1 MNSILVISA
10 HPDSEILGC
19 GGNIAWHKDA
29 GDTFNV
35 LTIAE
40 GLTSRNTIR
49 YRSKLSKD
57 FSDLANCAEKAKKNL
72 GVDNLESL
80 NSPNSRLDSIDLLEL
95 IKVVNHQARFIG
107 SQLGVEAV
115 EPFTL
120 MRSIV

>member
-10 HPDSEILGC
+10 HPDNEI
-19 GGNIAWHKDA
+19 
-29 GDTFNV
+29 
-35 LTIAE
+35 
-40 GLTSRNTIR
+40 
-49 YRSKLSKD
+49 
-57 FSDLANCAEKAKKNL
+57 L

-80 NSPNSRLDSIDLLEL
+80 NFPDSRLDSIDLLEL